1 MRVFVFVF
9 ATSRW
14 TPVLSSF
21 RPCMICWMRCS
32 NHENIH
38 VLMMIGLVTEGEGKS
53 HCKVGTLWVR
63 QLSVASFPVTNLS
76 DTSAGGQRLESSM
89 TSFSNFLFI
98 NFLVINFL
106 IINLLFINFLF
117 INRETVTLSIPK
129 SPELA
134 HLLFFTF
141 CSSCLASSLGPSQ
154 WWQTNN

>member
-1 MRVFVFVF
+1 
-9 ATSRW
+9 
-14 TPVLSSF
+14 
-21 RPCMICWMRCS
+21 
-32 NHENIH
+32 
-38 VLMMIGLVTEGEGKS
+38 MIGLVTEGEGKS

-134 HLLFFTF
+134 HLLFLHSALLALPVALDHHSGDRPITSVA
-141 CSSCLASSLGPSQ
+141 CSCIEQFKKRKVVLLRLS
-154 WWQTNN
+154 